1 MKKFFFFAAAC
12 AALAVSVNASAQTN
26 LQMFY
31 DLGRGYAT
39 TTFEGF
45 YADGWGDTFFFI
57 DHYYATRE
65 DRTGTALIPPKGG
78 SACNGSY
85 FEIERNLNFWKDSK
99 LTDLSLHVEYDGS
112 TWGAGVA
119 CLGVNYF
126 MHSDDFKNIY
136 NVAVMYDHHIGF
148 GSAAVPVKFTGVWGM
163 QDLFGVEG
171 LRFSGFI
178 DIWGNDS
185 EFDLDGDL
193 VKEKKTGISILSEP
207 QLWYNVGHLFGVD
220 NLHVGGEVELSLNFA
235 GMYGFNVLPCI
246 GTKWIF

>member
-1 MKKFFFFAAAC
+1 MKKFLFFAAASF
-12 AALAVSVNASAQTN
+12 AALAVNVNASAQTN

-45 YADGWGDTFFFI
+45 YADNWGDTFFFI
-57 DHYYATRE
+57 DHYYATAADRE
-65 DRTGTALIPPKGG
+65 NLGAGTAF
-78 SACNGSY
+78 NGSY
-85 FEIERNLNFWKDSK
+85 FEIERNLNFWKDSN
-99 LTDLSLHVEYDGS
+99 LADLSLHVEYDGA

-119 CLGVNYF
+119 CVGVNYF

-136 NVAVMYDHHIGF
+136 NVAIMYDHHIGY
-148 GSAAVPVKFTGVWGM
+148 GSASVPVKLTGVWGM
-163 QDLFGVEG
+163 QDIFGVEG

-178 DIWGNDS
+178 DIWGLDS
-185 EFDLDGDL
+185 AFDTDGNPL
-193 VKEKKTGISILSEP
+193 NGAEENTKFSILSEP
-207 QLWYNVGHLFGVD
+207 QIWYNVGHLFGVD

-235 GMYGFNVLPCI
+235 GNLGFKCLPCI

>member
-1 MKKFFFFAAAC
+1 MKKFVFFAAAAV
-12 AALAVSVNASAQTN
+12 AAFAVNFNASAQTN

-45 YADGWGDTFFFI
+45 YADNWGDTFFFI
-57 DHYYATRE
+57 DHYYATKD
-65 DRTGTALIPPKGG
+65 DRDNLGAGTAF
-78 SACNGSY
+78 NGSY

-99 LTDLSLHVEYDGS
+99 LADLSLHVEYDGA

-119 CLGVNYF
+119 CVGVNYF

-136 NVAVMYDHHIGF
+136 NVAVMYDHHIGY
-148 GSAAVPVKFTGVWGM
+148 GSASLPVKFTGVWGM
-163 QDLFGVEG
+163 QDIFGVEG

-178 DIWGNDS
+178 DIWGLDS
-185 EFDLDGDL
+185 QFANADDPLHPYETKF
-193 VKEKKTGISILSEP
+193 SILSEP

-220 NLHVGGEVELSLNFA
+220 NLHVGGEVELSFNFA
-235 GMYGFNVLPCI
+235 GNYGFKCLPCI

>member
-1 MKKFFFFAAAC
+1 MKKFLFFAAASI
-12 AALAVSVNASAQTN
+12 AALAVNFNASAQTN

-45 YADGWGDTFFFI
+45 YADNWGDTFFFI
-57 DHYYATRE
+57 DHYYATSA
-65 DRTGTALIPPKGG
+65 DRAG
-78 SACNGSY
+78 SALVSPASSAVNGSY

-99 LTDLSLHVEYDGS
+99 LADLSLHVEYDGA

-119 CLGVNYF
+119 CVGVNYF

-136 NVAVMYDHHIGF
+136 NVALMYDYHIARGF
-148 GSAAVPVKFTGVWGM
+148 ASVPVKFTGVWGM
-163 QDLFGVEG
+163 QDIFGVEG

-185 EFDLDGDL
+185 SFDTDGDL
-193 VKEKKTGISILSEP
+193 INDKDTKLSILSEP

-235 GMYGFNVLPCI
+235 GMLGFHVLPCI